1 MNLYLPQ
8 GWTGI
13 EAGLSTTTRSSV
25 ILITRILES
34 ATGTS
39 CLQADLI
46 KCLIYQEN
54 CSILCVLLL
63 LDSAKFLSARTNV
76 EGVNILQNGFD
87 KTEK

>member
-8 GWTGI
+8 GWTGM

-63 LDSAKFLSARTNV
+63 DSAKFLLARTNV
-76 EGVNILQNGFD
+76 EGVNILQYEFN